1 MKHLSGHCV
10 ALFALAGS
18 VLTAGAAFAQED
30 RQSTTGPT
38 PPPGVVSPPASASKS
53 LVTIPGVPGYLWRH
67 GCGPTAVGM
76 VIGYWDGK
84 GFDDLIPGSAATQT
98 ADVYQAI
105 ASGGGSA
112 SPRPAGSEQ
121 HYEDY
126 ASPEDDNPTM
136 VDDDVIQ
143 KNRTPHPD
151 NSVADFMR
159 TSRSTASNYYGWSW
173 SSDVPPAFNG
183 YVSLRSPYY
192 VPTTSTYRFGTTLTF
207 DVVKREIDAGRPMV
221 FLVDSDG
228 DGKTDHFVTV
238 IGYND
243 GPPQTY
249 IYRDTW
255 DWSAHESEFRVM
267 SSDYPWGVWSGWS
280 FSIRNAFVFLSEPEG
295 GTFQVGGSLSWTVL
309 VEGAIGTPAY
319 QWFKGADPIEG
330 KTEGTFSI
338 ASLAKEDSG
347 WYTCQVTD
355 GNGTVIT
362 TEAVYVSVKGP
373 NAIPAAGNAALVTL
387 AVLCV
392 LGGTYR
398 LGPRGK
404 AEIDN

>member
-1 MKHLSGHCV
+1 
-10 ALFALAGS
+10 
-18 VLTAGAAFAQED
+18 
-30 RQSTTGPT
+30 
-38 PPPGVVSPPASASKS
+38 
-53 LVTIPGVPGYLWRH
+53 
-67 GCGPTAVGM
+67 M

-136 VDDDVIQ
+136 LDDDVIQ

-280 FSIRNAFVFLSEPEG
+280 FSIRNTFVFLSEPEG
-295 GTFQVGGSLSWTVL
+295 GTFQVGGSHSWTVL
-309 VEGAIGTPAY
+309 VEGAVGVQVRLLP
-319 QWFKGADPIEG
+319 WV
-330 KTEGTFSI
+330 S
-338 ASLAKEDSG
+338 SLSVPVSMEDSSPSAVDH
-347 WYTCQVTD
+347 WPTAEYV
-355 GNGTVIT
+355 VFVRAAMSA
-362 TEAVYVSVKGP
+362 TESKFSDHHW
-373 NAIPAAGNAALVTL
+373 LVVAPKT
-387 AVLCV
+387 
-392 LGGTYR
+392 
-398 LGPRGK
+398 
-404 AEIDN
+404 